1 MPTVALGPRGGGR
14 QLSSL
19 AKLTSVGL
27 EFSISVLLGL
37 FGGRWID
44 GKLGSEPWLMILGLA
59 LGVTAGLRS
68 LIRTARQ
75 ASEQLESD
83 NRKKNDD

>member
-1 MPTVALGPRGGGR
+1 MPTVVLGPRGGR

-37 FGGRWID
+37 LGGRWID
-44 GKLGSEPWLMILGLA
+44 GKLGSEPWVMVLGLA

-75 ASEQLESD
+75 ASEQIESNSHKD
-83 NRKKNDD
+83 NDD